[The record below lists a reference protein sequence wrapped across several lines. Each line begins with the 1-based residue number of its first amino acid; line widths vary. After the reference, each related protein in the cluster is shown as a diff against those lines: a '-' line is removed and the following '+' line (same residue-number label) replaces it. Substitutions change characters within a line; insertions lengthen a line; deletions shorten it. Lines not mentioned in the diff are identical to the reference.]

1 MAKKENYYITIKG
14 RKYDRKLIQL
24 AEEFTSGKRDGK
36 ISINDAKRLL
46 KIVKDNNAYT
56 DIEKHTIEYIREN
69 YKFTEKSDEWFRS
82 EIRKWAAKKVQ
93 EAKKKS
99 DVESILVDDSEAPEI
114 NFPSSWGEDKTEVV
128 EITQTSKI
136 DWREN
141 SNFSS
146 ATSHSKKNKKIIPTL
161 IFLSGFLILV
171 GLVYFFRTL
180 FYKEDL
186 EQVVKTNSKIVSN
199 SKEKQSDV
207 SIEKAESTKEV
218 RKKNVRSKK
227 EESEIPKNAL
237 TILKPQTGKK
247 LESKSLF
254 SSLTNQNSTE
264 EFSSNPQFRE
274 IESNVIRF
282 EKNSI
287 QIHKESRPSLNRL
300 ARWMKQDSS
309 IRVKVIGHTSLEG
322 SEDANQKV
330 SLLRAQTVR
339 NYIAGNGISKDR
351 FEIIPKGASV
361 PIGDNSK
368 EEGKE
373 MNRRV
378 ELRIYN

>member
-1 MAKKENYYITIKG
+1 MAKQENYYITIKG

-46 KIVKDNNAYT
+46 RIVKDNNAYT

-93 EAKKKS
+93 EARKKS
-99 DVESILVDDSEAPEI
+99 DVESILVDDSEVPEV
-114 NFPSSWGEDKTEVV
+114 NFPSSWGEDKTEV
-128 EITQTSKI
+128 EIKETSTRG
-136 DWREN
+136 WREN

-146 ATSHSKKNKKIIPTL
+146 TTSHSKKNKRLVPTL
-161 IFLSGFLILV
+161 IFLSGFLILI

-180 FYKEDL
+180 FYREDS
-186 EQVVKTNSKIVSN
+186 EQVVKTKSEIVSN
-199 SKEKQSDV
+199 SKEKRSDV
-207 SIEKAESTKEV
+207 LTEKAESTQEI
-218 RKKNVRSKK
+218 RKKSVRSKK

-237 TILKPQTGKK
+237 TILKPQNGKK

-254 SSLTNQNSTE
+254 SSLTNKNSTE

-330 SLLRAQTVR
+330 SFLRAQTVR

>member
-128 EITQTSKI
+128 EITQTSTI
-136 DWREN
+136 GWREN

-146 ATSHSKKNKKIIPTL
+146 TTSHSKKNKKIIPTL

-186 EQVVKTNSKIVSN
+186 EQIVKTKSEIVSN
-199 SKEKQSDV
+199 SKEKQFDV
-207 SIEKAESTKEV
+207 STEKAESTKEV

-227 EESEIPKNAL
+227 AESEIPKNAL

>member
-24 AEEFTSGKRDGK
+24 VEEFTSGKRDGK

-46 KIVKDNNAYT
+46 KIVKDNNTYT

-99 DVESILVDDSEAPEI
+99 DVESIIIDDSEVPEV
-114 NFPSSWGEDKTEVV
+114 NFPSSWGEDKIEVV
-128 EITQTSKI
+128 EVTETSTRG
-136 DWREN
+136 WREN
-141 SNFSS
+141 SNLSS
-146 ATSHSKKNKKIIPTL
+146 ITSRSKKNKRIVPTL
-161 IFLSGFLILV
+161 IFLSGLLILL

-180 FYKEDL
+180 FYRENS
-186 EQVVKTNSKIVSN
+186 EQIVKVESTIVSN

-207 SIEKAESTKEV
+207 STEKVKSTKEI

-254 SSLTNQNSTE
+254 SSLVSTE

-300 ARWMKQDSS
+300 SRWMKQDSS

-322 SEDANQKV
+322 TEDTNQKV

-339 NYIAGNGISKDR
+339 DYIAGNGISKDR

>member
-186 EQVVKTNSKIVSN
+186 EQVVKTNSEIVSN
-199 SKEKQSDV
+199 SK
-207 SIEKAESTKEV
+207 
-218 RKKNVRSKK
+218 KN
-227 EESEIPKNAL
+227 
-237 TILKPQTGKK
+237 
-247 LESKSLF
+247 
-254 SSLTNQNSTE
+254 
-264 EFSSNPQFRE
+264 NPTFR
-274 IESNVIRF
+274 
-282 EKNSI
+282 
-287 QIHKESRPSLNRL
+287 
-300 ARWMKQDSS
+300 
-309 IRVKVIGHTSLEG
+309 
-322 SEDANQKV
+322 
-330 SLLRAQTVR
+330 
-339 NYIAGNGISKDR
+339 
-351 FEIIPKGASV
+351 
-361 PIGDNSK
+361 
-368 EEGKE
+368 
-373 MNRRV
+373 
-378 ELRIYN
+378 

>member
-128 EITQTSKI
+128 EITQTSTI
-136 DWREN
+136 GWREN

-146 ATSHSKKNKKIIPTL
+146 TTSHSKKNKKIIPTL

-186 EQVVKTNSKIVSN
+186 EQVVKTNSEIVSN

-227 EESEIPKNAL
+227 EESEIPKNAF

>member
-128 EITQTSKI
+128 EVTQTSTI
-136 DWREN
+136 GWREN

-146 ATSHSKKNKKIIPTL
+146 TTSHSKKNKKIIPTL

-186 EQVVKTNSKIVSN
+186 EQVVKTNSEIVSN

>member
-128 EITQTSKI
+128 EITQTSTI
-136 DWREN
+136 GWREN

-146 ATSHSKKNKKIIPTL
+146 TTSHSKKNKKIIPTL

-186 EQVVKTNSKIVSN
+186 EQVVKTNSEIVSN

>member
-186 EQVVKTNSKIVSN
+186 EQVVKTNSEIVSN

-207 SIEKAESTKEV
+207 SIEKAKSTKEV

>member
-24 AEEFTSGKRDGK
+24 VEEFTSGKRDGK

-46 KIVKDNNAYT
+46 KIVKDNNTYT

-99 DVESILVDDSEAPEI
+99 DVESIIIDDSEVPEV
-114 NFPSSWGEDKTEVV
+114 NFPSSWGEDKIEVV
-128 EITQTSKI
+128 EVTETSTRG
-136 DWREN
+136 WREN
-141 SNFSS
+141 SNLSS
-146 ATSHSKKNKKIIPTL
+146 ITSRSKKNKRIVSTL
-161 IFLSGFLILV
+161 IFLSGLLILL

-180 FYKEDL
+180 FYRENS
-186 EQVVKTNSKIVSN
+186 EQIVKVESTIVSN

-207 SIEKAESTKEV
+207 STEKVKSTKEI

-254 SSLTNQNSTE
+254 SSLVSTE

-300 ARWMKQDSS
+300 SRWMKQDSS

-322 SEDANQKV
+322 TEDTNQKV

-339 NYIAGNGISKDR
+339 DYIAGNGISKDR

>member
-128 EITQTSKI
+128 EVTQTSTI
-136 DWREN
+136 GWREN

-146 ATSHSKKNKKIIPTL
+146 TTSHSKKIKDHSNFNFSFWFFDSCRFSL
-161 IFLSGFLILV
+161 FFSNLIL
-171 GLVYFFRTL
+171 
-180 FYKEDL
+180 
-186 EQVVKTNSKIVSN
+186 
-199 SKEKQSDV
+199 
-207 SIEKAESTKEV
+207 
-218 RKKNVRSKK
+218 
-227 EESEIPKNAL
+227 
-237 TILKPQTGKK
+237 
-247 LESKSLF
+247 
-254 SSLTNQNSTE
+254 
-264 EFSSNPQFRE
+264 
-274 IESNVIRF
+274 
-282 EKNSI
+282 
-287 QIHKESRPSLNRL
+287 
-300 ARWMKQDSS
+300 
-309 IRVKVIGHTSLEG
+309 
-322 SEDANQKV
+322 
-330 SLLRAQTVR
+330 
-339 NYIAGNGISKDR
+339 
-351 FEIIPKGASV
+351 
-361 PIGDNSK
+361 
-368 EEGKE
+368 
-373 MNRRV
+373 
-378 ELRIYN
+378 

>member
-69 YKFTEKSDEWFRS
+69 YKFTEKSDGWFRS

-186 EQVVKTNSKIVSN
+186 EQVVKTNSEIVSN

>member
-56 DIEKHTIEYIREN
+56 DIEKHTIEYIRGN

-99 DVESILVDDSEAPEI
+99 DVESILVDDSEVPEI

-128 EITQTSKI
+128 EITQTSTI
-136 DWREN
+136 GWREN

-146 ATSHSKKNKKIIPTL
+146 ATSHSKKNKKIIPIL

-186 EQVVKTNSKIVSN
+186 EQVVKTNSEIVSN
-199 SKEKQSDV
+199 SKEKRSDV

-339 NYIAGNGISKDR
+339 NYIAGNGISRDR

>member
-186 EQVVKTNSKIVSN
+186 EQVVKTNSEIVSN

>member
-99 DVESILVDDSEAPEI
+99 DVESILVDDSEVPEI

-128 EITQTSKI
+128 EITQTSTI
-136 DWREN
+136 GWREN

-146 ATSHSKKNKKIIPTL
+146 ATSHSKKNKKIIPIL

-186 EQVVKTNSKIVSN
+186 EQVVKTNSEIVSN
-199 SKEKQSDV
+199 SKEKRSDV

-339 NYIAGNGISKDR
+339 NYIAGNGISRDR

>member
-24 AEEFTSGKRDGK
+24 VEEFTSGKRDGR

-99 DVESILVDDSEAPEI
+99 NVESIVIDDSEVPEV
-114 NFPSSWGEDKTEVV
+114 NFPSSWGEDKIEVV
-128 EITQTSKI
+128 EITETSTRG
-136 DWREN
+136 WREN
-141 SNFSS
+141 SNLSS
-146 ATSHSKKNKKIIPTL
+146 ITSHSKKNKRIVPTL
-161 IFLSGFLILV
+161 IFLSGLLILL

-180 FYKEDL
+180 FYRENF
-186 EQVVKTNSKIVSN
+186 EQIVKVESTIVFDP
-199 SKEKQSDV
+199 KEKQSDV
-207 SIEKAESTKEV
+207 STEKVKSINTKEI

-237 TILKPQTGKK
+237 TILKPQIGKK

-254 SSLTNQNSTE
+254 SSLVSTE

-287 QIHKESRPSLNRL
+287 QIHKESRPGLNRL
-300 ARWMKQDSS
+300 SRWMKQDSS

-322 SEDANQKV
+322 TEDTNQKV

-339 NYIAGNGISKDR
+339 DYIAGNGISKDR

>member
-24 AEEFTSGKRDGK
+24 VEEFTSGKRDGR

-99 DVESILVDDSEAPEI
+99 NVESIVIDDSEVPEV
-114 NFPSSWGEDKTEVV
+114 NFPSSWGEDKIEVV
-128 EITQTSKI
+128 EITETSTRG
-136 DWREN
+136 WREN
-141 SNFSS
+141 SNLSS
-146 ATSHSKKNKKIIPTL
+146 ITSHSKKNKRIVPTL
-161 IFLSGFLILV
+161 IFLSGLLILL

-180 FYKEDL
+180 FYRENF
-186 EQVVKTNSKIVSN
+186 EQIVKVESTIVSD

-207 SIEKAESTKEV
+207 STEKVKSINTKEI

-237 TILKPQTGKK
+237 TILKPQIGKK

-254 SSLTNQNSTE
+254 SSLVSTE

-287 QIHKESRPSLNRL
+287 QIHKESRPGLNRL
-300 ARWMKQDSS
+300 SRWMKQDSS

-322 SEDANQKV
+322 TEDTNQKV

-339 NYIAGNGISKDR
+339 DYIAGNGISKDR

>member
-136 DWREN
+136 GWREN

-186 EQVVKTNSKIVSN
+186 EQVVKTNSEIVSN

>member
-128 EITQTSKI
+128 EITQTSTI
-136 DWREN
+136 GWREN

-186 EQVVKTNSKIVSN
+186 EQVVKTNSEIVSN

-264 EFSSNPQFRE
+264 KFSSNPQFRE

>member
-128 EITQTSKI
+128 EITQTSTI
-136 DWREN
+136 GWREN

-146 ATSHSKKNKKIIPTL
+146 ATSHSKKIK
-161 IFLSGFLILV
+161 
-171 GLVYFFRTL
+171 
-180 FYKEDL
+180 
-186 EQVVKTNSKIVSN
+186 
-199 SKEKQSDV
+199 
-207 SIEKAESTKEV
+207 
-218 RKKNVRSKK
+218 RSFQ
-227 EESEIPKNAL
+227 L
-237 TILKPQTGKK
+237 
-247 LESKSLF
+247 
-254 SSLTNQNSTE
+254 
-264 EFSSNPQFRE
+264 
-274 IESNVIRF
+274 
-282 EKNSI
+282 
-287 QIHKESRPSLNRL
+287 
-300 ARWMKQDSS
+300 
-309 IRVKVIGHTSLEG
+309 
-322 SEDANQKV
+322 
-330 SLLRAQTVR
+330 
-339 NYIAGNGISKDR
+339 
-351 FEIIPKGASV
+351 
-361 PIGDNSK
+361 
-368 EEGKE
+368 
-373 MNRRV
+373 
-378 ELRIYN
+378 

>member
-24 AEEFTSGKRDGK
+24 VEEFTSGKRDGR

-99 DVESILVDDSEAPEI
+99 DVESIIIDDSEVPEV
-114 NFPSSWGEDKTEVV
+114 NFPSSWGEDKIEVV
-128 EITQTSKI
+128 EVTETSTRG
-136 DWREN
+136 WREN
-141 SNFSS
+141 SNLSS
-146 ATSHSKKNKKIIPTL
+146 ITSRSKKNKRIVPTL
-161 IFLSGFLILV
+161 IFLSGLLILL

-180 FYKEDL
+180 FYRENS
-186 EQVVKTNSKIVSN
+186 EQIVKVESTIVSN

-207 SIEKAESTKEV
+207 STEKVKSTKEI

-254 SSLTNQNSTE
+254 SSFASTE

-300 ARWMKQDSS
+300 SRWMKQDSS

-322 SEDANQKV
+322 TEDTNQKV

-339 NYIAGNGISKDR
+339 DYIAGNGISKDR